1 MYGVRYPSNQNFGQ
15 HAQQGM
21 VVGIGKETKGYRVY
35 LPKDRK
41 TEAEEES
48 KDEQT
53 PSAGGSGA
61 ASARSATNRANG
73 PSADGDRAASTGGAM
88 SRVRMPSDKSPV
100 TSSVGRR
107 TGGDGQ
113 ERELQEEAEPDDE
126 NSVVNPDPKN
136 YGEAVRSWQRLA
148 WLKAIAE
155 ELEAIAVN
163 GVWKIVRRPP
173 GAHVL
178 HDKWGSK
185 RKRGTDGLIEPLK
198 VRLVACGNEQVFG
211 VNYSVTFAAV
221 IDMSSVK
228 LILVL
233 AEWQLSIATF

>member
-73 PSADGDRAASTGGAM
+73 PSADGDRAASTGEAM
-88 SRVRMPSDKSPV
+88 SRVRMPSDKV
-100 TSSVGRR
+100 TQASEAER
-107 TGGDGQ
+107 GDGQ
-113 ERELQEEAEPDDE
+113 ERELQEEAGPDDE
-126 NSVVNPDPKN
+126 NSVVKPDPKN

-233 AEWQLSIATF
+233 AEWQLSMATF